1 MASLADTAVSDLSA
15 HHLGTALMTL
25 KYPDFDP
32 VAFSIWIFDV
42 RWYALAY
49 ITGLILA
56 WVYCRWMAKLPP
68 QRLKPIDFD
77 DFLLWATLGVV
88 LGGRLGYVL
97 FYKPDYYLANPL
109 EIVFIWRGGMSFHGG
124 LLGVLTAIGL
134 FARSRGVSYFTLS
147 DIVGAATPIGLCLG
161 RIANF
166 INGELFGRTA
176 DSTEVPWAMVFPQGG
191 PIPRHPSQLYE
202 ALLEGVLLF
211 IVLHILVRRGALKR
225 TGLISGVF
233 MIGYGLARIVAEFF
247 RQPDEFLQFVLPGT
261 TMGQVLSTPM
271 VLIGIGVTIWA
282 LRRKP

>member
-1 MASLADTAVSDLSA
+1 MATSTESA
-15 HHLGTALMTL
+15 ITDLGTLLLALQH
-25 KYPDFDP
+25 PNFDP

-49 ITGLILA
+49 ISGLILA
-56 WVYCRWMAKLPP
+56 WLYCRWMSRLPP

-97 FYKPDYYLANPL
+97 FYKPDYYRQNPL
-109 EIVFIWRGGMSFHGG
+109 EVFFIWRGGMSFHGG
-124 LLGVLTAIGL
+124 LLGVLAAIGL

-166 INGELFGRTA
+166 INGELFGRTT
-176 DSTEVPWAMVFPQGG
+176 DSTVVPWAMVFPQGG
-191 PIPRHPSQLYE
+191 PIARHPSQLYE
-202 ALLEGVLLF
+202 ALLEGLLLF
-211 IVLHILVRRGALKR
+211 LVLHVMVRRGALQR
-225 TGLISGVF
+225 TGLISGAF

-247 RQPDEFLQFVLPGT
+247 RQPDDFLQFVLPHT
-261 TMGQVLSTPM
+261 TMGQVLSVPM
-271 VLIGIGVTIWA
+271 VLVGIAVTLWA
-282 LRRKP
+282 LRRRA